1 MRFDFSLEPGRA
13 SRRRY
18 AMPPGQPPQISVIT
32 PFYNAWAQLG
42 QTRDSLLNQTFPWF
56 EWIVVDD
63 GSGPPPAPGFWD
75 GFDDPRIR
83 LIRQGNAGAAAARNR
98 GIGQSRAGLVFFLD
112 ADDLID
118 ERCLEYT
125 YFALQ
130 QNPDAMWAYGDSVG
144 FQGDQYLWHKAFRSQ
159 RMRRENLLPY
169 AALIRKSVFEIPDIY
184 PGEAGNQWEDYRL
197 WLRLLARRYY
207 PAHIELPLFWY
218 RRTDEGALSRIE
230 NDPAVKRSLRREIR
244 GLAKAVPGGIQ
255 AITFNGKRVGEF
267 IEPKVWPFE
276 PALPFAE
283 DKTRILLLLP
293 HMECGGADKFNLD
306 LLKHL
311 DHSRYELGVITTTPA
326 ENEWRQEFQKYADD
340 IFELPAFLDMN
351 DWASFIH
358 YYIATRQ
365 VKILWN
371 ISSYFGYY
379 TLPWLRLEFPELA
392 IIDCVHA
399 EGTYWRAGGYPRVS
413 AAVDSVLDRTFV
425 TNAFTR
431 DILVEKYGK
440 PLEKTQVIYT
450 GVDEREFVP
459 EATDGEW
466 VRQQYGLGE
475 RPTVLYLCRMAPEK
489 RPFLMLEIAREVRQR
504 VPDICFLAVGD
515 GPQLEELKAKASDL
529 EGCVIFTGR
538 VGDTRPYYKAA
549 DLFLLCS
556 IKEGLSI
563 TTMEAMLMELPVIS
577 AGIGSQYELVD
588 GKTGSLIQCRQD
600 EAKDFDSRDFPHEEV
615 SEYVE
620 AIAGYA
626 ASRERCRRVGRAC
639 REKMLGGY
647 TLKTMVD
654 TLDQAFSQLCQPE
667 VAECRAEAA
676 KALLPF
682 RRMASEFLN
691 IYKEYDA
698 IEINLRGIYRAIQ
711 YLKALLTFQKTP
723 LTVWREVGKRR
734 CHPIWKRVWCKL
746 FVR

>member
-1 MRFDFSLEPGRA
+1 
-13 SRRRY
+13 
-18 AMPPGQPPQISVIT
+18 
-32 PFYNAWAQLG
+32 
-42 QTRDSLLNQTFPWF
+42 
-56 EWIVVDD
+56 
-63 GSGPPPAPGFWD
+63 
-75 GFDDPRIR
+75 
-83 LIRQGNAGAAAARNR
+83 
-98 GIGQSRAGLVFFLD
+98 
-112 ADDLID
+112 
-118 ERCLEYT
+118 
-125 YFALQ
+125 
-130 QNPDAMWAYGDSVG
+130 
-144 FQGDQYLWHKAFRSQ
+144 
-159 RMRRENLLPY
+159 
-169 AALIRKSVFEIPDIY
+169 
-184 PGEAGNQWEDYRL
+184 
-197 WLRLLARRYY
+197 
-207 PAHIELPLFWY
+207 
-218 RRTDEGALSRIE
+218 
-230 NDPAVKRSLRREIR
+230 
-244 GLAKAVPGGIQ
+244 
-255 AITFNGKRVGEF
+255 
-267 IEPKVWPFE
+267 
-276 PALPFAE
+276 
-283 DKTRILLLLP
+283 
-293 HMECGGADKFNLD
+293 
-306 LLKHL
+306 
-311 DHSRYELGVITTTPA
+311 
-326 ENEWRQEFQKYADD
+326 
-340 IFELPAFLDMN
+340 
-351 DWASFIH
+351 
-358 YYIATRQ
+358 
-365 VKILWN
+365 
-371 ISSYFGYY
+371 
-379 TLPWLRLEFPELA
+379 
-392 IIDCVHA
+392 
-399 EGTYWRAGGYPRVS
+399 
-413 AAVDSVLDRTFV
+413 
-425 TNAFTR
+425 
-431 DILVEKYGK
+431 
-440 PLEKTQVIYT
+440 
-450 GVDEREFVP
+450 
-459 EATDGEW
+459 
-466 VRQQYGLGE
+466 
-475 RPTVLYLCRMAPEK
+475 
-489 RPFLMLEIAREVRQR
+489 MLEIAREVRQR

-563 TTMEAMLMELPVIS
+563 TTMEAMLMELPVVS

-600 EAKDFDSRDFPHEEV
+600 EAKDFDSRDFPREEV

-647 TLKTMVD
+647 TLRTMVD